1 MFAGLVFALV
11 IGNMPLSEFA
21 AALSGDA
28 VIDPPALFIYAEAD
42 FDRMVQMTLD
52 DPGALVVDVPG
63 VGEVLARRDH
73 IVSKHGQA
81 VFDAIL
87 KGPNDKRDCEGK
99 TYLYHKTGE
108 SDHYNMAV
116 IKDGVWVTAYE
127 VVKGLLEYYWSRDG
141 CPPPLNF
148 GHDNMSS
155 AW

>member
-11 IGNMPLSEFA
+11 IGNMLLSEFA

-87 KGPNDKRDCEGK
+87 KARMINGIVKARR
-99 TYLYHKTGE
+99 TYTTRRANLTTTT
-108 SDHYNMAV
+108 
-116 IKDGVWVTAYE
+116 W
-127 VVKGLLEYYWSRDG
+127 L
-141 CPPPLNF
+141 
-148 GHDNMSS
+148 
-155 AW
+155 